1 MKSAQV
7 VTWLS
12 PDTKC
17 GKTGIIVGISSP
29 TGMPSQV
36 HHSGVSLTESSR
48 EVQIFLQLL
57 RVLAFF
63 RNLTHG
69 HLRSFSVKKRG
80 HLLDHVYHI
89 LTIDRWID
97 R

>member
-1 MKSAQV
+1 MSAQV

-17 GKTGIIVGISSP
+17 GKTGIIVGISLP
-29 TGMPSQV
+29 TGMTSQV
-36 HHSGVSLTESSR
+36 QHSRVALTESSR

-57 RVLAFF
+57 RVLVFL

-69 HLRSFSVKKRG
+69 HLCSFSGKKRE
-80 HLLDHVYHI
+80 HMLEHVYYI
-89 LTIDRWID
+89 LTIDK
-97 R
+97 